1 MHRKLTLISA
11 PAGFGKTTLVSEWV
25 ANLRLKAADDVSP
38 SNAVA
43 WLSLDGGDNDIIRF
57 LTYVISALQTIETR
71 QELAV
76 NIGKWTLSTLRSPQ
90 PPPTEGILTATIN
103 EIAAL
108 PDRIILVLDDYHLID
123 VQPIHDAL
131 AFLLRHMPPNMHLV
145 IITRVDPPLPLAR
158 LRARGHLMELR
169 AADLRFAPSET
180 SDFFNR
186 VMGLA
191 LSVEDV
197 AALDRRTEG
206 WIAGLQLAAL
216 ALQGP
221 LAKQG
226 VLSMRERK
234 DVTGFIQS
242 FTGSHHYVLDYLVE
256 EVLEQQ
262 SENVQAF
269 LLQTAILDRLTGS
282 LCDTVCS
289 IVPAS
294 GQHNGQM
301 TLERLAQSNLF
312 IIALD
317 DERRWYRYHHLF
329 ADLLRQRLR
338 QKQPDLIPTLHIRVS
353 AWYEQNGFVD
363 EAIEHALRAED
374 FERAIVLIEGV
385 AEAVWMQ
392 ARHTKLRRWLDRV
405 PLESVFSR
413 PQLCIFHAWSL
424 FATGKPDA
432 AEQSLQAAEKALAPN
447 TGGTPETLPIER
459 VPQSSTDR
467 MTLQGRIAA
476 TRAFLAF
483 FRGDVP
489 GIIQFSRQAIE
500 YLPKQDLLWR
510 RTAIITLGD
519 AHIVKGEITEA
530 YQVQLEAL
538 EASKAIG
545 NIYMIL
551 MTHLKL
557 ATTMREQGRLEQVIE
572 ICQQQIQFAN
582 EHGLSQ
588 TAAVGWALAIWSE
601 VLAEIDDLDSAI
613 HQAKKGVEL
622 TRHGGDVAILGWSYL
637 CLTRIL
643 FTSGDMTGAEA
654 AIQEMAHIARETD
667 VPPWIMNII
676 ATWQVRIWLAQDNL
690 NIATQWM
697 QERGLSVGKTP
708 TLLYDMEYG
717 IVSAR
722 ILMAQGRLD
731 EALSLLQRLLET
743 AETGGRTSKVIEI
756 LILQALSFQAKDAAA
771 RALSTLED
779 ALVLAEP
786 DGFIR
791 TFVDEGPSMAR
802 LLYEALSR
810 GIAPDYIRRLL
821 SAFPAAEP
829 ASPPSSAVHRPS
841 SDLFEPLS
849 DREMEVLH
857 LIAEGLT
864 NREIATQLF
873 LSPHT
878 IKTHTRNIYGKLD
891 VHSRTQAVARA
902 QALGLLPA
910 G

>member
-1 MHRKLTLISA
+1 
-11 PAGFGKTTLVSEWV
+11 
-25 ANLRLKAADDVSP
+25 
-38 SNAVA
+38 
-43 WLSLDGGDNDIIRF
+43 
-57 LTYVISALQTIETR
+57 
-71 QELAV
+71 
-76 NIGKWTLSTLRSPQ
+76 
-90 PPPTEGILTATIN
+90 
-103 EIAAL
+103 
-108 PDRIILVLDDYHLID
+108 
-123 VQPIHDAL
+123 
-131 AFLLRHMPPNMHLV
+131 
-145 IITRVDPPLPLAR
+145 
-158 LRARGHLMELR
+158 
-169 AADLRFAPSET
+169 
-180 SDFFNR
+180 
-186 VMGLA
+186 
-191 LSVEDV
+191 
-197 AALDRRTEG
+197 
-206 WIAGLQLAAL
+206 
-216 ALQGP
+216 
-221 LAKQG
+221 
-226 VLSMRERK
+226 
-234 DVTGFIQS
+234 
-242 FTGSHHYVLDYLVE
+242 
-256 EVLEQQ
+256 
-262 SENVQAF
+262 
-269 LLQTAILDRLTGS
+269 
-282 LCDTVCS
+282 
-289 IVPAS
+289 
-294 GQHNGQM
+294 
-301 TLERLAQSNLF
+301 
-312 IIALD
+312 
-317 DERRWYRYHHLF
+317 
-329 ADLLRQRLR
+329 
-338 QKQPDLIPTLHIRVS
+338 
-353 AWYEQNGFVD
+353 
-363 EAIEHALRAED
+363 
-374 FERAIVLIEGV
+374 
-385 AEAVWMQ
+385 
-392 ARHTKLRRWLDRV
+392 
-405 PLESVFSR
+405 
-413 PQLCIFHAWSL
+413 
-424 FATGKPDA
+424 
-432 AEQSLQAAEKALAPN
+432 
-447 TGGTPETLPIER
+447 
-459 VPQSSTDR
+459 
-467 MTLQGRIAA
+467 
-476 TRAFLAF
+476 
-483 FRGDVP
+483 
-489 GIIQFSRQAIE
+489 
-500 YLPKQDLLWR
+500 
-510 RTAIITLGD
+510 
-519 AHIVKGEITEA
+519 
-530 YQVQLEAL
+530 
-538 EASKAIG
+538 
-545 NIYMIL
+545 
-551 MTHLKL
+551 
-557 ATTMREQGRLEQVIE
+557 
-572 ICQQQIQFAN
+572 
-582 EHGLSQ
+582 
-588 TAAVGWALAIWSE
+588 VGWALAIWSE